1 MLNYFLKPKQVDMIV
16 GSMSNAL
23 CASGGFCAGNIQVVD
38 HQRLSGSAYCF
49 SASIPAMLAVSA
61 SEAIKY
67 IQERPQMLRDLAE
80 RARSFR
86 NILLHKSLETLIEL
100 ESGDLHSPVPFFHIR
115 INPVFLKNRSRDG
128 HEFTREDE
136 ERLLQDV
143 VDECGYQGVLV
154 TRAKYVYDQERH
166 CPRPSIKVCV
176 TIGLTRKE
184 NDKAA
189 GIVKSALVKVFGKW
203 KK

>member
-1 MLNYFLKPKQVDMIV
+1 MIV

-23 CASGGFCAGNIQVVD
+23 CASGGFCAGNTQVVD

-61 SEAIKY
+61 SEALKY
-67 IQERPQMLRDLAE
+67 IQERPQILRDLAE

-86 NILLHKSLETLIEL
+86 AILSHKSLETLIEL
-100 ESGDLHSPVPFFHIR
+100 YSGDLHSPAPFFHIR

-128 HEFTREDE
+128 HEFSREDE

-166 CPRPSIKVCV
+166 CPHPSIKVCV
-176 TIGLTRKE
+176 TVGLTRKE

-189 GIVKSALVKVFGKW
+189 GIVKSAIVKVFGKW